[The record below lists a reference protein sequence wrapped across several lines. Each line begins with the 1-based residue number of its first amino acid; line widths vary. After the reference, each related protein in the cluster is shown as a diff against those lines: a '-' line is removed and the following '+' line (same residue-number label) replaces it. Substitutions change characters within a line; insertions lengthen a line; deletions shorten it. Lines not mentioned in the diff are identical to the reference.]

1 MILTLDVICSLCYD
15 KKHAKK
21 IFINFFGYS
30 KRVHIP
36 SFMIMSFYFMQK
48 TLILLNF
55 KLFLQRII
63 RLMIPYLGWP
73 IIIFALNNLI
83 LAKIFKLNKKYSFK
97 DLKMQLLWGNTYMI
111 QYWFQEVLIFT
122 TILFFILIFIFRKNH
137 LFILQLLG
145 IAAYVSQYS
154 KYNLRLYNKFKRESI
169 GRFSELLPFASTGF
183 TLGTF
188 KILDFLNKQRIKT
201 IIFSLLIYNLVEI
214 FDVFIRPS
222 GVVYQGIK
230 LNVRAIS
237 LIFLFSV
244 FPSEYITNKIAI
256 KILREITNYT
266 AGIFYLH
273 WTVFIYLEKFI
284 KPIYKRT
291 LLGCVYNYLICY
303 LICFISM
310 KLVGKTI
317 LRNLFS

>member
-1 MILTLDVICSLCYD
+1 M
-15 KKHAKK
+15 
-21 IFINFFGYS
+21 
-30 KRVHIP
+30 
-36 SFMIMSFYFMQK
+36 
-48 TLILLNF
+48 
-55 KLFLQRII
+55 
-63 RLMIPYLGWP
+63 
-73 IIIFALNNLI
+73 
-83 LAKIFKLNKKYSFK
+83 
-97 DLKMQLLWGNTYMI
+97 
-111 QYWFQEVLIFT
+111 
-122 TILFFILIFIFRKNH
+122 
-137 LFILQLLG
+137 
-145 IAAYVSQYS
+145 
-154 KYNLRLYNKFKRESI
+154 
-169 GRFSELLPFASTGF
+169 
-183 TLGTF
+183 
-188 KILDFLNKQRIKT
+188 
-201 IIFSLLIYNLVEI
+201 LIYNLVEI

-222 GVVYQGIK
+222 GVAYQGIK